1 MQNLEEA
8 EKVSDEKSYRL
19 SSLTRGLE
27 VIRAFGPATPAM
39 SVSEVAKVTGLTRPT
54 ARRILLTLVDAGYA
68 ELKGRQFSLKP
79 KILELGYSFISS
91 LGWHSVA
98 QSCLREITDQTLAS
112 ANIAMLDGEEI
123 IYILRQ
129 SAQSGPLPSFDI
141 AIGSRIPAHIHAM
154 GRVLLANLP
163 VEERA
168 RYLETAKL
176 RAYTSHTLTDSG
188 KLGEILESVAAQGWA
203 VVANEQGEGLCSLAL
218 PIFDSAQNVIAAIG
232 IGWITTDQSIDSV
245 AKSLMPNLRRARDE
259 ITSFTVMHGGFTGK

>member
-1 MQNLEEA
+1 M
-8 EKVSDEKSYRL
+8 SDDKSYRL

-54 ARRILLTLVDAGYA
+54 ARRILLTLVEAGYA

-98 QSCLREITDQTLAS
+98 QSCLREITDQTMAS

-163 VEERA
+163 AEEREH
-168 RYLETAKL
+168 YLATAKL
-176 RAYTSHTLTDSG
+176 RAYTSHTLTSSE
-188 KLGEILESVAAQGWA
+188 KLGEILEGVAAQGWA

-218 PIFDSAQNVIAAIG
+218 PIFDSARNVIAAIG

-259 ITSFTVMHGGFTGK
+259 ITNFTVMHGGFTGG

>member
-1 MQNLEEA
+1 MAGDKTYL
-8 EKVSDEKSYRL
+8 L

-27 VIRAFGPATPAM
+27 VIRAFGPAPPSM
-39 SVSEVAKVTGLTRPT
+39 SVSEVARATGLTRPT
-54 ARRILLTLVDAGYA
+54 ARRILLTLVEAGYA

-79 KILELGYSFISS
+79 RILELGYSYISS

-98 QSCLREITDQTLAS
+98 QSCLREITLQTTAS

-154 GRVLLANLP
+154 GRVLIANLP
-163 VEERA
+163 PEQRD
-168 RYLETAKL
+168 RYIRDADIK
-176 RAYTSHTLTDSG
+176 AYTSHTVTDRTA
-188 KLGEILESVAAQGWA
+188 LAAILKTVSAEGWA

-218 PIFDSAQNVIAAIG
+218 PIFDADGAVVAAIG
-232 IGWITTDQSIDSV
+232 IGWITTDQSLESV
-245 AKSLMPNLRRARDE
+245 TRSLMPYLRKARDE
-259 ITSFTVMHGGFTGK
+259 ISSFSRMHGGIMAK